1 MPAELVYVGG
11 HLAPFA
17 LISLPTGLSF
27 CEDQGKLKGAPEM
40 TFVECGS
47 ACVTLLWVI

>member
-1 MPAELVYVGG
+1 MPEELIYVGG

-17 LISLPTGLSF
+17 LICLPTGPSF
-27 CEDQGKLKGAPEM
+27 CEDQGKLEGAPEM
-40 TFVECGS
+40 AFVECGS